1 MWLLIGLVLGA
12 ALIALILWL
21 PSKKIVVKWYEWL
34 IGILGLLLLLLMIQN
49 IAGSIREMETVAAWQ
64 FLWLIGV
71 PALIL
76 LALAVCLP
84 WRRHRKTGS

>member
-1 MWLLIGLVLGA
+1 MWFLVGLAFGA
-12 ALIALILWL
+12 ILIALILWL
-21 PSKKIVVKWYEWL
+21 RSKQIVVKWYEWF

-49 IAGSIREMETVAAWQ
+49 VAGSIREMETIAAWQ

-76 LALAVCLP
+76 LSLACWLP
-84 WRRHRKTGS
+84 WRRHRKTDS

>member
-12 ALIALILWL
+12 ALIALILWIS
-21 PSKKIVVKWYEWL
+21 SKKIAVKWYEWL

-49 IAGSIREMETVAAWQ
+49 ITGSIREMEIIAAWQ

-76 LALAVCLP
+76 LVLAYWLP
-84 WRRHRKTGS
+84 WRRHRNAGS

>member
-21 PSKKIVVKWYEWL
+21 LSKKIVVKWYEWL

-76 LALAVCLP
+76 LALAYWLP

>member
-1 MWLLIGLVLGA
+1 MWFLIGLAFGA
-12 ALIALILWL
+12 VLIALILWL
-21 PSKKIVVKWYEWL
+21 PSKKIAVKWYEWL
-34 IGILGLLLLLLMIQN
+34 IGVLGLLLLLLMIQN
-49 IAGSIREMETVAAWQ
+49 IVGSIREMETTATWH

-76 LALAVCLP
+76 LALACWLP